1 VEQLL
6 HFDIDHGEALHTA
19 LQFFSKDEVRYVAI
33 DGAGSLDEQ
42 LDLLVSF
49 LEGLNEGR
57 R

>member
-1 VEQLL
+1 M
-6 HFDIDHGEALHTA
+6 HTA
-19 LQFFSKDEVRYVAI
+19 LQFFGKDEVRYVAI